1 MTSFDGFDII
11 QLILMTHTKDRNVK
25 EMHHFFLQFYRN
37 VKEMHQFILPFYRNM
52 LGMHHLSAFQRAECL
67 LLTCS
72 ILIVVLL
79 L

>member
-25 EMHHFFLQFYRN
+25 EMHQFFLQ
-37 VKEMHQFILPFYRNM
+37 FYRNM

-67 LLTCS
+67 LLTCL